1 MSRVRSAS
9 NQEVTSRLAAQKR
22 KYPKYFNFGL
32 GFSAV
37 WLTINPCCVTRYM
50 QKNGILLLLLS
61 LALGGE
67 AFAVRPVV
75 PAHMHRMHRLH
86 RVAWNPVFKPSH
98 ESLLIQNEEIDRMN
112 LPRIYNDAQLERL
125 KESGD
130 LVAIVPNES
139 LRIQP
144 SLDPNRR
151 YCRPWTLD
159 FVNDIS
165 EAYYKQ
171 FHQQIQ
177 VNSAVRTVL
186 VQKKL
191 RRHNRNAAPESGE
204 TASSHLAGLT
214 VDLQRRGMSKA
225 QVKWMEAYMKPLKE
239 QGLIEPEEERRHWCF
254 HIMVAGTY
262 DDWRLTNLLAGQ
274 TDSDATLRDITTVG
288 LADAV
293 LSTEQTALMQ

>member
-1 MSRVRSAS
+1 MRK
-9 NQEVTSRLAAQKR
+9 NGTLLLLILGLAAQ
-22 KYPKYFNFGL
+22 
-32 GFSAV
+32 
-37 WLTINPCCVTRYM
+37 
-50 QKNGILLLLLS
+50 
-61 LALGGE
+61 

-75 PAHMHRMHRLH
+75 PAHYHHMHRLH
-86 RVAWNPVFKPSH
+86 RMRWNPVFKPSH
-98 ESLLIQNEEIDRMN
+98 ESLLLQNEEIDRMN

-125 KESGD
+125 KASGD
-130 LVAIVPNES
+130 LVAIMPNPS

-165 EAYYKQ
+165 TAYYKE

-191 RRHNRNAAPESGE
+191 RRHNRNAAPEAGA

-214 VDLQRRGMSKA
+214 VDLQRRGMTKA
-225 QVKWMEAYMKPLKE
+225 QVQWMEEYMKPLKE
-239 QGLIEPEEERRHWCF
+239 LGLIEPEEERRQWCF
-254 HIMVAGTY
+254 HIMVAGSY
-262 DDWRLTNLLAGQ
+262 DDWRMAQFLAEQPG
-274 TDSDATLRDITTVG
+274 SGATLRDIATVG
-288 LADAV
+288 LNDSTAGAQEAT
-293 LSTEQTALMQ
+293 LSQ